1 MNGYAMLAILMVGA
15 GASTA
20 AIDVMVKRSRELAIE
35 RERVHAEAVAGRVAE
50 IRATFDALA
59 CQRSRIAADDLWQR
73 IEMTVLFGC
82 RGCGAKPRE
91 VADVV
96 VRCGDVSL
104 ALDHPD
110 RFAIGCV
117 ACVPET
123 TRVRA

>member
-1 MNGYAMLAILMVGA
+1 MLTILMVGA

-20 AIDVMVKRSRELAIE
+20 AIDVMVKRAHDRAIE
-35 RERVHAEAVAGRVAE
+35 RARVHAEAVAGQVAE

-59 CQRSRIAADDLWQR
+59 CQRSRIAADDLRQR
-73 IEMTVLFGC
+73 IEMAVLFGC

-91 VADVV
+91 VVDVV
-96 VRCGDVSL
+96 VRCGDASL

-110 RFAIGCV
+110 RFSIGCV
-117 ACVPET
+117 RCVPAA